1 MGFIANKGHTHD
13 ESLLR
18 FNHNLQA
25 TLGASGSNEC
35 KGGWLMD
42 GVTKECTK
50 LPTFYYNANKRV
62 TYNIWSSSKPNT

>member
-18 FNHNLQA
+18 FNPNLQ
-25 TLGASGSNEC
+25 TILGTSGSNEC

-42 GVTKECTK
+42 GETKECTT
-50 LPTFYYNANKRV
+50 LATLCFNANKHA
-62 TYNIWSSSKPNT
+62 TYTVW